1 MSKREQ
7 EANASPSQTQ
17 RDQQEAINRTLD
29 QTRNNVRKTVSEA
42 QKDVSDY
49 ARQVITLQ
57 EKAFE
62 TTRNIAESYIE
73 SQREIFNSFNQSVWN
88 PYIENVAKRTP
99 AFYGMFSLPGVEACT
114 NTVGNIVDNFV
125 TVTRMV
131 NKTVFAN
138 AGLIN
143 TSLQQVSNNAME
155 YSTIGINATKNIH
168 GMANELAKIGVSV
181 AESTPIVRRSQ

>member
-17 RDQQEAINRTLD
+17 RDQQEAINRTLG

-49 ARQVITLQ
+49 TRQVITLQ

-73 SQREIFNSFNQSVWN
+73 SQRAIFNSFNQSVWN

-99 AFYGMFSLPGVEACT
+99 AFHGMFSLPGVEAST

-155 YSTIGINATKNIH
+155 YSRIGINAAKNIH
-168 GMANELAKIGVSV
+168 EMANELVKIGVSV
-181 AESTPIVRRSQ
+181 AESTP

>member
-7 EANASPSQTQ
+7 EANASPSQTP
-17 RDQQEAINRTLD
+17 RDQQEAINKALD
-29 QTRNNVRKTVSEA
+29 QTRNNVKKTINEA
-42 QKDVSDY
+42 QKDVSEY
-49 ARQVITLQ
+49 ARQMINLQ
-57 EKAFE
+57 ERAFE

-88 PYIENVAKRTP
+88 PYVENVTNRTT
-99 AFYGMFSLPGVEACT
+99 ASHGMFSLPGAEAYA
-114 NTVGNIVDNFV
+114 NTVGNVVDNFV

-143 TSLQQVSNNAME
+143 TSLQQASNSAME
-155 YSTIGINATKNIH
+155 YSRIGINAARNINE
-168 GMANELAKIGVSV
+168 MANEIAKIGVSIV
-181 AESTPIVRRSQ
+181 ESTPTVRRSR